1 MIPVWKAEFWSQ
13 HLTELVVAARIALP
27 VAVLWS
33 FVQTA
38 ISGTVAALAFSPTLL
53 GLSVAMIGLDT
64 ATGCYKAL
72 RGDSEIFST
81 GVFGRVID
89 KILKYVVL
97 IVAFAAI
104 ASAGEK
110 AELPSLVFS
119 WVRDFSYLVIIV
131 REGGSA
137 VENVWGQPL
146 GALIGQFR
154 ETVGDVTK

>member
-1 MIPVWKAEFWSQ
+1 MIPVWRAEFWSQ

-33 FVQTA
+33 FIQTA
-38 ISGTVAALAFSPTLL
+38 VSGTVTALAFSPVLL

-72 RGDSEIFST
+72 RSDDVIFSS

-146 GALIGQFR
+146 GALIEQFR